1 MHTYELCQCRSIPE
15 VYAKQWRLL
24 WWFSVRSSL
33 SSINE
38 DLCASDLQG
47 SAGKWY
53 QKGNKKTWKPYV
65 IWAIMHMDIGLT
77 IYKLWRCL
85 NLLIITPDIFLNNKK
100 SLYVRLYFYTGAGDR
115 TWTCTREAQ
124 TDKESVI
131 LSPKKR
137 PEEARRPKHWVASAA
152 SFRPAWKSRFPPAS
166 WDITRVRAWN
176 IRV

>member
-15 VYAKQWRLL
+15 VYAKQWRIL

-85 NLLIITPDIFLNNKK
+85 NLLIITPDIILNNKK

-115 TWTCTREAQ
+115 TWTCTV
-124 TDKESVI
+124 T
-131 LSPKKR
+131 
-137 PEEARRPKHWVASAA
+137 HW
-152 SFRPAWKSRFPPAS
+152 FLRPARLPFRHA
-166 WDITRVRAWN
+166 RALVFLLYHMKIPLSMQKIMCFSDFLVIKN
-176 IRV
+176 KFDFLF

>member
-15 VYAKQWRLL
+15 VYAKQWRIL

-85 NLLIITPDIFLNNKK
+85 NLLIITPDIILNNEK

-115 TWTCTREAQ
+115 TWTCTREAL
-124 TDKESVI
+124 DPKSSVSANFTTPALLKYDSIFLFAWQI
-131 LSPKKR
+131 L
-137 PEEARRPKHWVASAA
+137 
-152 SFRPAWKSRFPPAS
+152 F
-166 WDITRVRAWN
+166 
-176 IRV
+176 